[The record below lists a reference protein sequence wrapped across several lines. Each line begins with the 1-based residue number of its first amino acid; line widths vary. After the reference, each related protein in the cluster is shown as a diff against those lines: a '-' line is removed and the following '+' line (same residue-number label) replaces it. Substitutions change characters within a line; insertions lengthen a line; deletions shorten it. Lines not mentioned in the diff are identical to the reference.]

1 MNLEECG
8 LERKELIAKKCNES
22 VRVQSSVRTQNSTKY

>member
-1 MNLEECG
+1 MNLEECS

-22 VRVQSSVRTQNSTKY
+22 VRVPYRVQ